1 MEIKTITAVNSYPI
15 LKGIKVSDLSD
26 DAAFAVWKAIKALRP
41 IHEEYNKEREEVLG
55 TMRDDTFKQLQE
67 RLKKAQEREEKVN
80 KSEYTMTPE
89 DIKDVAEIN
98 NYYAVF
104 NGKVEKYFAEQNE
117 KMVVVDV
124 NPVPEDELLKA
135 VKASGKGFSEMETL
149 EWLTE

>member
-1 MEIKTITAVNSYPI
+1 
-15 LKGIKVSDLSD
+15 
-26 DAAFAVWKAIKALRP
+26 
-41 IHEEYNKEREEVLG
+41 
-55 TMRDDTFKQLQE
+55 MRDDTFKQMQE